1 MRKLF
6 VQTLFMALLVSPPL
20 LYAQNEESGR
30 LSLEDCIAKGLQ
42 NNPMIQSSQLFV
54 EENQTKVDEARSGY
68 YPKVSLNSNATTYS
82 NNNGDQ
88 RFENYNT
95 GISASYN
102 LFNGFR
108 TKAGYHAAR
117 DHHEAAFLQHESVQ
131 QDLVL
136 DITFAYYKTLQA
148 ERILKSAEEA
158 VKNSQLH
165 LDFAHARNMAGM
177 ATRSDILKSE
187 VELSN
192 AELEKIK
199 AANALLAAKGN
210 LNKLMGLPANHP
222 TEIIDDLSELNETP
236 VQSYD
241 SLFAEAMESR
251 VEVKRFYSLLNAQQ
265 NNIQLARG
273 EYYPSLDVNANYN
286 FSGEKIS
293 GMREN
298 WWLGMT
304 LTIPVSNGFST
315 KARVKG
321 EKTALKGIE
330 KDLEALKDQIGKE
343 VWNAFLA
350 VKESS
355 ERMTATSKGLESARE
370 NLSLSEGEYKEGTGS
385 IIQLTDAQTTFVA
398 AEQNHIQAVADYKV
412 SLAELR
418 RKTGNL

>member
-222 TEIIDDLSELNETP
+222 TEIIDDLSELNETS

-304 LTIPVSNGFST
+304 LTIPVFNGFST
-315 KARVKG
+315 EARVKG

-330 KDLEALKDQIGKE
+330 KDLEALKDQIGTE

-350 VKESS
+350 VKEFS

>member
-1 MRKLF
+1 
-6 VQTLFMALLVSPPL
+6 MALLVSPPL

-222 TEIIDDLSELNETP
+222 TEIIDDLSELNETS

-304 LTIPVSNGFST
+304 LTIPVFNGFST

>member
-222 TEIIDDLSELNETP
+222 TEIIDDLSELNETS

-273 EYYPSLDVNANYN
+273 EYYPSLDVKANYN

-304 LTIPVSNGFST
+304 LTIPVFNGFST

>member
-54 EENQTKVDEARSGY
+54 EENQTKVDEARSDY

-199 AANALLAAKGN
+199 AANAILAAKGN

-222 TEIIDDLSELNETP
+222 TEIIDDLSELNETS

-304 LTIPVSNGFST
+304 LTIPVFNGFST

>member
-222 TEIIDDLSELNETP
+222 TEIIDDLSELNETS

-304 LTIPVSNGFST
+304 LTIPVFNGFST

>member
-108 TKAGYHAAR
+108 TKAGYHAAG

-222 TEIIDDLSELNETP
+222 TEIIDDLSELNETS

-304 LTIPVSNGFST
+304 LTIPVFNGFST

-330 KDLEALKDQIGKE
+330 KDLEALKDQIGTE

-350 VKESS
+350 VKEFS

>member
-1 MRKLF
+1 
-6 VQTLFMALLVSPPL
+6 MALLVSPPL

-136 DITFAYYKTLQA
+136 NITFAYYKTLQA

-304 LTIPVSNGFST
+304 LTIPVFNGFST
-315 KARVKG
+315 EARVKG

-330 KDLEALKDQIGKE
+330 KDLEALKDQIGTE

-350 VKESS
+350 VKEFS

>member
-1 MRKLF
+1 
-6 VQTLFMALLVSPPL
+6 
-20 LYAQNEESGR
+20 
-30 LSLEDCIAKGLQ
+30 
-42 NNPMIQSSQLFV
+42 MIQSSQLFV

-222 TEIIDDLSELNETP
+222 TEIIDDLSELNETS

-304 LTIPVSNGFST
+304 LTIPVFNGFST

>member
-1 MRKLF
+1 
-6 VQTLFMALLVSPPL
+6 MALLVSPPL

-304 LTIPVSNGFST
+304 LTIPVFNGFST

>member
-108 TKAGYHAAR
+108 TKAGYHAAG

-199 AANALLAAKGN
+199 AANAILAAKGN

-222 TEIIDDLSELNETP
+222 TEIIDDLSELNETS

-304 LTIPVSNGFST
+304 LTIPVFNGFST

>member
-304 LTIPVSNGFST
+304 LTIPVFNGFST

>member
-1 MRKLF
+1 
-6 VQTLFMALLVSPPL
+6 MALLVSPPL

-304 LTIPVSNGFST
+304 LTIPVFNGFST
-315 KARVKG
+315 EARVKG

>member
-1 MRKLF
+1 
-6 VQTLFMALLVSPPL
+6 MALLVSPPL

-54 EENQTKVDEARSGY
+54 EENQTKVDEARSDY

-199 AANALLAAKGN
+199 AANAILAAKGN

-222 TEIIDDLSELNETP
+222 TEIIDDLSELNETS

-304 LTIPVSNGFST
+304 LTIPVFNGFST

>member
-108 TKAGYHAAR
+108 TKAGYHAAG

-222 TEIIDDLSELNETP
+222 TEIIDDLSELNETS

-304 LTIPVSNGFST
+304 LTIPVFNGFST

>member
-222 TEIIDDLSELNETP
+222 TEIIDDLSELNETS

-304 LTIPVSNGFST
+304 LTIPVFNGFST
-315 KARVKG
+315 EARVKG

>member
-1 MRKLF
+1 
-6 VQTLFMALLVSPPL
+6 MALLVSPPL

-222 TEIIDDLSELNETP
+222 TEIIDDLSELNETS

>member
-304 LTIPVSNGFST
+304 LTIPVFNGFST
-315 KARVKG
+315 EARVKG

-330 KDLEALKDQIGKE
+330 KDLEALKDQIGTE

>member
-136 DITFAYYKTLQA
+136 NITFAYYKTLQA

-304 LTIPVSNGFST
+304 LTIPVFNGFST
-315 KARVKG
+315 EARVKG

-330 KDLEALKDQIGKE
+330 KDLEALKDQIGTE

-350 VKESS
+350 VKEFS

>member
-1 MRKLF
+1 M
-6 VQTLFMALLVSPPL
+6 
-20 LYAQNEESGR
+20 
-30 LSLEDCIAKGLQ
+30 EDCIAKGLQ

-298 WWLGMT
+298 WWLG
-304 LTIPVSNGFST
+304 
-315 KARVKG
+315 
-321 EKTALKGIE
+321 
-330 KDLEALKDQIGKE
+330 
-343 VWNAFLA
+343 
-350 VKESS
+350 
-355 ERMTATSKGLESARE
+355 
-370 NLSLSEGEYKEGTGS
+370 
-385 IIQLTDAQTTFVA
+385 
-398 AEQNHIQAVADYKV
+398 
-412 SLAELR
+412 
-418 RKTGNL
+418 

>member
-1 MRKLF
+1 
-6 VQTLFMALLVSPPL
+6 MALLVSPPL

-108 TKAGYHAAR
+108 TKAGYHAAG

-222 TEIIDDLSELNETP
+222 TEIIDDLSELNETS

-304 LTIPVSNGFST
+304 LTIPVFNGFST

>member
-304 LTIPVSNGFST
+304 LTIPVFNGFST
-315 KARVKG
+315 EARVKG

-330 KDLEALKDQIGKE
+330 KDLEALKDQIGTE

-350 VKESS
+350 VKEFS

>member
-108 TKAGYHAAR
+108 TKAGYHAAG

-222 TEIIDDLSELNETP
+222 TEIIDDLSELNETS

-304 LTIPVSNGFST
+304 LTIPVFNGFST
-315 KARVKG
+315 EARVKG